1 MTKMIV
7 LGDSIMWGLTGF
19 GSNHPR
25 ANPTIPQAIGD
36 QLGWEVDNEAISGTK
51 YADNRDGQDFIPQVN
66 KFNFKNY
73 DVVLLG
79 YGINDYDDQPYASTT
94 QVQDAMTKGIAK
106 IRSDNPSIHIY
117 VELPTPSYVYGAD
130 DGAVNGGGISQRTM
144 YDAIK
149 QCAKDNHCPVYD
161 WRGNPLITYANR
173 NQTLGDGQIH
183 PVQAVQTQMA
193 QRLAT
198 WIAEEEKQQQQP
210 ITPSKPVTP
219 ANPSTPS
226 IPDIVIPDPVPA
238 PTPTPKPVET
248 ISLNTSV
255 GNGSFID
262 NVNGN
267 FKKIWSALQ
276 KVSGDDATNFP
287 IETFSSYSR
296 NLRMY
301 LAKSVSIITGY
312 AQSSLGSTE
321 TADSDGRSISV
332 EGYVLTKSLLIKDL
346 IESLN
351 GWFEDCQTAINA
363 MLKNL

>member
-66 KFNFKNY
+66 RFNFKNY

-79 YGINDYDDQPYASTT
+79 YGINDFDDQPYASTT

-106 IRSDNPSIHIY
+106 IRSANPSIHIY

-161 WRGNPLITYANR
+161 WRDNPLITYANR

-193 QRLAT
+193 KRLAT
-198 WIAEEEKQQQQP
+198 WIAEEEQQTSSQP
-210 ITPSKPVTP
+210 TKPVTP
-219 ANPSTPS
+219 INPS
-226 IPDIVIPDPVPA
+226 IPATPGIVVPDPEPT

-248 ISLNTSV
+248 ISLNTNV
-255 GNGSFID
+255 GTGSFID

-276 KVSGDDATNFP
+276 KVSGDDATAFP
-287 IETFSSYSR
+287 AETFSSYSR
-296 NLRMY
+296 GLRMY
-301 LAKSVSIITGY
+301 LDESVRTITGY
-312 AQSSLGSTE
+312 AQRSLGSTE
-321 TADSDGRSISV
+321 TVDSDGRSVSV
-332 EGYVLTKSLLIKDL
+332 EGYALTKSLLIKDL
-346 IESLN
+346 IDSLN
-351 GWFEDCQTAINA
+351 GWFKDCQTAINA

>member
-66 KFNFKNY
+66 RFNFKNY

-79 YGINDYDDQPYASTT
+79 YGINDFDDQPYASTT

-161 WRGNPLITYANR
+161 WRDNPLITYANR

-193 QRLAT
+193 KRLAT
-198 WIAEEEKQQQQP
+198 WIAEEEQQTSSQP
-210 ITPSKPVTP
+210 TKPVTP
-219 ANPSTPS
+219 INPS
-226 IPDIVIPDPVPA
+226 IPATPGIVVPDPEPT

-248 ISLNTSV
+248 ISLNTNV
-255 GNGSFID
+255 GTGSFID

-276 KVSGDDATNFP
+276 KVSGDDATAFP
-287 IETFSSYSR
+287 AETFSSYSR
-296 NLRMY
+296 GLRMY
-301 LAKSVSIITGY
+301 LDESVRTITGY
-312 AQSSLGSTE
+312 AQRSLGSTE
-321 TADSDGRSISV
+321 TVDSDGRSVSV
-332 EGYVLTKSLLIKDL
+332 EGYALTKSLLIKDL
-346 IESLN
+346 IDSLN
-351 GWFEDCQTAINA
+351 GWFKDCQTAINA

>member
-66 KFNFKNY
+66 RFNFKNY

-79 YGINDYDDQPYASTT
+79 YGINDFDDQPYASTT

-161 WRGNPLITYANR
+161 WRDNPLITYANR

-193 QRLAT
+193 KRLAT
-198 WIAEEEKQQQQP
+198 WIAEEEQQTSSQP
-210 ITPSKPVTP
+210 TKPATPI
-219 ANPSTPS
+219 NPS
-226 IPDIVIPDPVPA
+226 IPATPGIVVPDPEPT

-248 ISLNTSV
+248 ISLNTNV
-255 GNGSFID
+255 GTGSFID

-276 KVSGDDATNFP
+276 KVSGDDATAFP
-287 IETFSSYSR
+287 AETFSSYSR
-296 NLRMY
+296 GLRMY
-301 LAKSVSIITGY
+301 LDESVRTITGY
-312 AQSSLGSTE
+312 AQRSLGSTE
-321 TADSDGRSISV
+321 TVDSDGRSVSV
-332 EGYVLTKSLLIKDL
+332 EGYALTKSLLIKDL
-346 IESLN
+346 IDSLN
-351 GWFEDCQTAINA
+351 GWFKDCQTAINA

>member
-51 YADNRDGQDFIPQVN
+51 YADNRDGQNFIPQVN

-79 YGINDYDDQPYASTT
+79 YGINDHDDQPYATTT

-106 IRSDNPSIHIY
+106 IRSDNPSIRIY
-117 VELPTPSYVYGAD
+117 VELPTPSYVYGAT
-130 DGAVNGGGISQRTM
+130 DGALNGGGISERTM

-149 QCAKDNHCPVYD
+149 QCAKDNNCPVYD
-161 WRGNPLITYANR
+161 WRDNPLITYDNR

-193 QRLAT
+193 KRLAT
-198 WIAEEEKQQQQP
+198 WIAEEEQQ
-210 ITPSKPVTP
+210 TPSQPTKPVTP
-219 ANPSTPS
+219 INPS
-226 IPDIVIPDPVPA
+226 IPATPDIVVPTPEPT

-248 ISLNTSV
+248 ISLNTNV
-255 GNGSFID
+255 GTGSFID

-287 IETFSSYSR
+287 TETFSSYSR
-296 NLRMY
+296 GLRMY
-301 LAKSVSIITGY
+301 LDASVRTITGY
-312 AQSSLGSTE
+312 AQHSLGSTE
-321 TADSDGRSISV
+321 TADSDGRPVSV

-346 IESLN
+346 VESLN
-351 GWFEDCQTAINA
+351 GWFKDCQTAINA

>member
-25 ANPTIPQAIGD
+25 ANPTIPQAIGN

-79 YGINDYDDQPYASTT
+79 YGINDFDDQPYASTT
-94 QVQDAMTKGIAK
+94 QVQNAMTKGIAK
-106 IRSDNPSIHIY
+106 IRSDNPTIHIY

-149 QCAKDNHCPVYD
+149 QCAKDNHCPAYD
-161 WRGNPLITYANR
+161 WRDNPLITYANR

-210 ITPSKPVTP
+210 ITPSKPDK
-219 ANPSTPS
+219 PSTPS
-226 IPDIVIPDPVPA
+226 TPSTPDIVIPGPVPT

-276 KVSGDDATNFP
+276 KVSGDDATEFP
-287 IETFSSYSR
+287 AETFNSYSR
-296 NLRMY
+296 ELRKY
-301 LAKSVSIITGY
+301 LFKSVSTITNY
-312 AQSSLGSTE
+312 AERSLGSTE
-321 TADSDGRSISV
+321 TADSNGKSVSV
-332 EGYVLTKSLLIKDL
+332 EGYTLTKSLLLKDL
-346 IESLN
+346 INSLN
-351 GWFEDCQTAINA
+351 RWFSDCQTAINA

>member
-79 YGINDYDDQPYASTT
+79 YGINDFDDQPYASTT
-94 QVQDAMTKGIAK
+94 QVQNAMTKGIAK
-106 IRSDNPSIHIY
+106 IRADNPSIHIY

-161 WRGNPLITYANR
+161 WRDNPLITYDNR

-193 QRLAT
+193 KRLVT
-198 WIAEEEKQQQQP
+198 WIAEEEQQTSSQP
-210 ITPSKPVTP
+210 TKPVTP
-219 ANPSTPS
+219 SNPSTPAT
-226 IPDIVIPDPVPA
+226 PGIVVPA
-238 PTPTPKPVET
+238 PEPTPTPTPKPVET
-248 ISLNTSV
+248 ISLNTNV
-255 GNGSFID
+255 GNGIFID

-276 KVSGDDATNFP
+276 KVSGDDATDFP
-287 IETFSSYSR
+287 TETFSSYSR

-301 LAKSVSIITGY
+301 LEESVHTITEY
-312 AQSSLGSTE
+312 AQRSLGSTE
-321 TADSDGRSISV
+321 TADSDGRPVSV

-346 IESLN
+346 IDSLN
-351 GWFEDCQTAINA
+351 GWFKDCQTAINA

>member
-66 KFNFKNY
+66 RFNFKNY
-73 DVVLLG
+73 DVALLG
-79 YGINDYDDQPYASTT
+79 YGINDFDDQPYASTT

-106 IRSDNPSIHIY
+106 IRSDNPSTHIY

-161 WRGNPLITYANR
+161 WRDNPLITYANR

-193 QRLAT
+193 KRLAT
-198 WIAEEEKQQQQP
+198 WIAEEEQQTSSQP
-210 ITPSKPVTP
+210 TKPVTP
-219 ANPSTPS
+219 INPS
-226 IPDIVIPDPVPA
+226 IPATPGIVVPDPEPT

-248 ISLNTSV
+248 ISLNTNV
-255 GNGSFID
+255 GTGSFVD

-276 KVSGDDATNFP
+276 KVSGDDATDFP
-287 IETFSSYSR
+287 IEAFSSYSR
-296 NLRMY
+296 GLRMY
-301 LAKSVSIITGY
+301 LDESVRAITGY
-312 AQSSLGSTE
+312 AQRSLGSTE
-321 TADSDGRSISV
+321 TVDSDGRSVSV
-332 EGYVLTKSLLIKDL
+332 EGYALTKSLLIKDL
-346 IESLN
+346 IDSLN
-351 GWFEDCQTAINA
+351 GWFKDCQVAINA

>member
-66 KFNFKNY
+66 RFNFKNY
-73 DVVLLG
+73 DVALLG
-79 YGINDYDDQPYASTT
+79 YGINDFDDQPYASTT

-161 WRGNPLITYANR
+161 WRDNPLITYANR

-193 QRLAT
+193 KRLAT
-198 WIAEEEKQQQQP
+198 WIAEEEQQTSSQP
-210 ITPSKPVTP
+210 TKPVTP
-219 ANPSTPS
+219 INPS
-226 IPDIVIPDPVPA
+226 IPATPGIVVPDPEPT

-248 ISLNTSV
+248 ISLNTNV
-255 GNGSFID
+255 GTGSFID

-276 KVSGDDATNFP
+276 KVSGDDATAFP
-287 IETFSSYSR
+287 AETFSSYSR
-296 NLRMY
+296 GLRMY
-301 LAKSVSIITGY
+301 LDESVRTITGY
-312 AQSSLGSTE
+312 AQRSLGSTE
-321 TADSDGRSISV
+321 TVDSDGRSVSV
-332 EGYVLTKSLLIKDL
+332 EGYALTKSLLIKDL
-346 IESLN
+346 IDSLN
-351 GWFEDCQTAINA
+351 GWFKDCQTAINA

>member
-1 MTKMIV
+1 MIV

-79 YGINDYDDQPYASTT
+79 YGINDYDDQPYATTT

-106 IRSDNPSIHIY
+106 IRADNPSIHIY
-117 VELPTPSYVYGAD
+117 VELPTPSYVYGAT
-130 DGAVNGGGISQRTM
+130 DGALNGGGISERTM

-149 QCAKDNHCPVYD
+149 QCAKDNNCPVYD
-161 WRGNPLITYANR
+161 WRDKPLITYDNR

-193 QRLAT
+193 KRLAT
-198 WIAEEEKQQQQP
+198 WIAEEEQQTTSQP
-210 ITPSKPVTP
+210 TKPATPT
-219 ANPSTPS
+219 NPSTPTTPS
-226 IPDIVIPDPVPA
+226 IVVPDPT
-238 PTPTPKPVET
+238 PTPTPKPAET

-255 GNGSFID
+255 GTGSFID
-262 NVNGN
+262 NVNSN

-276 KVSGDDATNFP
+276 KVSGDDATDFP
-287 IETFSSYSR
+287 TETFSSYSR
-296 NLRMY
+296 GLRMY
-301 LAKSVSIITGY
+301 LAESVRTITGY
-312 AQSSLGSTE
+312 AQHSLGSTE
-321 TADSDGRSISV
+321 TTDSDGRSVSV
-332 EGYVLTKSLLIKDL
+332 EGYTLTNSLLIKD
-346 IESLN
+346 IVDSLN
-351 GWFEDCQTAINA
+351 GWFKDCQTAINA

>member
-25 ANPTIPQAIGD
+25 ANPTIPQAIRN

-79 YGINDYDDQPYASTT
+79 YGINDFDDQPYASTT
-94 QVQDAMTKGIAK
+94 QVQNAMTKGIAK
-106 IRSDNPSIHIY
+106 IRSDNPAIHIY

-149 QCAKDNHCPVYD
+149 QCAKDNNCPAYD
-161 WRGNPLITYANR
+161 WRDNPLITYDNR

-198 WIAEEEKQQQQP
+198 WIAEEEQQTSSQP
-210 ITPSKPVTP
+210 TKPVTP
-219 ANPSTPS
+219 INPS
-226 IPDIVIPDPVPA
+226 IPATPGIVVPTPEPT

-248 ISLNTSV
+248 ISLNTNV
-255 GNGSFID
+255 GTGSFID

-276 KVSGDDATNFP
+276 KVSGDDATDFP
-287 IETFSSYSR
+287 AETFSSYSR
-296 NLRMY
+296 GLRMY
-301 LAKSVSIITGY
+301 LDELVRTITGY
-312 AQSSLGSTE
+312 AQRSLGSTE
-321 TADSDGRSISV
+321 TVDSDGRSVSV

-346 IESLN
+346 IDSLN
-351 GWFEDCQTAINA
+351 GWFKDCQTAINA